1 MWKHPFHLLNLSLS
15 GESLKFYRKLEW
27 SKRKSYWFR
36 GKKKVYAYLVK
47 PRITLRKSELLK
59 LNVTPEYPFVY
70 CVDVLPETKQLIIT
84 FKQEEIKP
92 KSLLKSPKSD

>member
-1 MWKHPFHLLNLSLS
+1 MWKRPFHLLNLSLS
-15 GESLKFYRKLEW
+15 GENLKFYRKLEW

-36 GKKKVYAYLVK
+36 GKKKVAYLV
-47 PRITLRKSELLK
+47 PRITLRKSELLR

-92 KSLLKSPKSD
+92 KSSLKLLKSD